1 MRSQTEFLDAYRQDH
16 QHPTNQLIH
25 MICVPVIVFSTLGL
39 LWCLQ
44 IGQWLG
50 LPADVAEYV
59 NVATLGGLLAFG
71 FYLKLSVRSALVM
84 TLWFGLSVL
93 GILAL
98 GGAGWL
104 LAGICAGLWI
114 AAWALQ
120 FYGHEVEGAKPSFA
134 DDLVFLLIGPVF
146 VMDKVSRSLGLR
158 SGYDTAALKRG

>member
-1 MRSQTEFLDAYRQDH
+1 MRSQTEFLDAYKKDH

-50 LPADVAEYV
+50 LPAEIASYV
-59 NVATLGGLLAFG
+59 NAATLGGLIAGG
-71 FYLKLSVRSALVM
+71 FYLKMSIRSAVVM
-84 TLWFGLSVL
+84 TGWFALSVL
-93 GILAL
+93 GITAL
-98 GGAGWL
+98 GGAGWW
-104 LAGICAGLWI
+104 LASISAGLWI

-134 DDLVFLLIGPVF
+134 DDVVFLLIGPLF
-146 VMDKVSRSLGLR
+146 VMEKVYRALGLR
-158 SGYDTAALKRG
+158 NHFDSPALKRG

>member
-1 MRSQTEFLDAYRQDH
+1 MRSQSEFLAAYSRDH

-44 IGQWLG
+44 IGRWLG
-50 LPADVAEYV
+50 LPLEVAEYV
-59 NVATLGGLLAFG
+59 NVATVGGLLAFG

-84 TLWFGLSVL
+84 TGWFALSVV

-104 LAGICAGLWI
+104 LAAVCAGLWI
-114 AAWALQ
+114 TAWALQ

-134 DDLVFLLIGPVF
+134 EDLVFLLIGPLF
-146 VMDKVSRSLGLR
+146 VMEKVYRALGNR
-158 SGYDTAALKRG
+158 RVSHQA